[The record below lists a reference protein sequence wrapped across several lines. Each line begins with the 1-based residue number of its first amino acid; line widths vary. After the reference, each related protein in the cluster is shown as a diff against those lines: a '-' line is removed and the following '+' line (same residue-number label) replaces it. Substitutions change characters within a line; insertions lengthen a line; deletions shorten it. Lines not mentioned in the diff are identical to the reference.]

1 LIISHPHDFLLRPE
15 AWTTRKTH
23 FADNVQRF
31 RRLWKGEPLTGSTG
45 SGQIAEVQVYPRPLT
60 PEVPLWTA
68 TALNEASFVEAG
80 RLGTNVLTAL
90 ILLNVDQLAE
100 RIRLY
105 RETRAQHGH
114 DPAKGKV
121 TVMLHTYLGEDL
133 EEVRETVREPFC
145 QYLRL
150 NIAGIR
156 LAMREFGVGDATA
169 MTKADEEALVQFAF
183 QRYFQESSLCG
194 TLETASAMV
203 QRLSA
208 IGVTEI
214 ACLVDFGVPHSI
226 ALAGLEKV
234 AGLCKAKLAPSHS
247 YPTVSA

>member
-1 LIISHPHDFLLRPE
+1 
-15 AWTTRKTH
+15 
-23 FADNVQRF
+23 
-31 RRLWKGEPLTGSTG
+31 
-45 SGQIAEVQVYPRPLT
+45 VQVYPRPIT
-60 PEVPLWTA
+60 REVPVWIA
-68 TALNEASFVEAG
+68 TALSEASFVEAG

-90 ILLNVDQLAE
+90 ILLSVDQLAE

-114 DPAKGKV
+114 DPDAGKV

-133 EEVRETVREPFC
+133 ERVRETVRGPFC

-156 LAMREFGVGDATA
+156 LAMKDFGVGHASA
-169 MTKADEEALVQFAF
+169 MTAADEEALVQFAF
-183 QRYFQESSLCG
+183 VRYFQEASLCG
-194 TLETASAMV
+194 TAQTGSAMV
-203 QRLSA
+203 QKMAA
-208 IGVTEI
+208 IGVNEI

-234 AGLCKAKLAPSHS
+234 AALRAANAGLPHPS
-247 YPTVSA
+247 TQVLV